1 MITNIT
7 TAFLKAEKAFN
18 QKKFGE
24 AKKILINVIDH
35 DKDFYSAYLLLYEM
49 YDKDNSKKKNSIYKE
64 LQRLNLDLN
73 INYKPVKSKAKK
85 KIQNPKIVT
94 LTLVKLMISQGKILQ
109 AKKSLKSII
118 MLSKNKNDIAGA
130 KEILR
135 GLQGE

>member
-7 TAFLKAEKAFN
+7 TAYLKAEKAFD

-35 DKDFYSAYLLLYEM
+35 DKDFYSAYLLLYKL
-49 YDKDNSKKKNSIYKE
+49 YDKENSQKKNSIYKE

-73 INYKPVKSKAKK
+73 IDYKPLKLKAKK
-85 KIQNPKIVT
+85 KIQNPKIAT
-94 LTLVKLMISQGKILQ
+94 LSLVKLMILQGKMLQ

-118 MLSKNKNDIAGA
+118 KLSKNKKDIAGA
-130 KEILR
+130 KEILK
-135 GLQGE
+135 GLKGE